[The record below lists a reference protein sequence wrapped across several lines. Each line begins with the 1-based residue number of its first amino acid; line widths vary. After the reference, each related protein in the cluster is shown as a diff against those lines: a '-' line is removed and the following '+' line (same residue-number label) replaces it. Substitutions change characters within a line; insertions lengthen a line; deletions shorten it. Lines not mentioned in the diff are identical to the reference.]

1 MGVMTDTQSIAANT
15 TVDNILSGKTEEFL
29 REPSS
34 IILAMTGGGADVHA
48 TLIVGNEMVIDAQ
61 ELNPATTW
69 PIVPDNI
76 LSEAVGDTAE
86 RIVLRVENRNAA
98 ARVVNTFL
106 KTTPI

>member
-1 MGVMTDTQSIAANT
+1 
-15 TVDNILSGKTEEFL
+15 
-29 REPSS
+29 
-34 IILAMTGGGADVHA
+34 
-48 TLIVGNEMVIDAQ
+48 MVIDAQ
-61 ELNPATTW
+61 ELNPATSW

-76 LSEAVGDTAE
+76 LAEAVGDSAE